1 MSFHI
6 TPPTGQTL
14 NPHHSA
20 AEQRNI
26 EWVLRFCPGLAQEPA
41 KLDRLRQARFS
52 RLAALTYPR
61 VGADELTL
69 LCNWITWLFVHDDC
83 WCDDS
88 DADEAALTQLH
99 TQVLA
104 TLRGELT
111 PAPDD
116 TALLHMLAEL
126 GPRIRR
132 WANDGWMDHFI
143 ADIDAYLQSNRWEAQ
158 NRRLGLTPP
167 LASYVK
173 MRCFT
178 GAMDTVFDCIELCEH
193 LDFAP
198 GLREH
203 TALSRL
209 RLLANNCVCW
219 ANDIFSLDKELLEH
233 NAHNLV
239 FVLRRERGLTLA
251 QALDQAVAMHDAELR
266 AFEWSAARL
275 PDFAGE
281 FRRQFGA
288 RAEAAIGT
296 YVAGLRS
303 WMRGNI
309 AWSWETPRYKGCLSM
324 RGFSANV

>member
-6 TPPTGQTL
+6 NPPTGMTL
-14 NPHHSA
+14 NPHHA
-20 AEQRNI
+20 AADQRNVD
-26 EWVLRFCPGLAQEPA
+26 WVLRFNPHLVEEPR

-52 RLAALTYPR
+52 RLAAFTYPR
-61 VGADELTL
+61 VGLDELTL
-69 LCNWITWLFVHDDC
+69 LCNWITWLFLHDDC

-88 DADEAALTQLH
+88 DVDEEALTALH
-99 TQVLA
+99 TRVLA
-104 TLRGELT
+104 TLRGELE
-111 PAPDD
+111 PGAGD

-126 GPRIRR
+126 GPRMRR
-132 WANDGWMDHFI
+132 WADDSWMRQFI
-143 ADIDAYLQSNRWEAQ
+143 TDVDLYLQSNRWEAQ

-178 GAMDTVFDCIELCEH
+178 GAMDTVFDCIELTEH
-193 LDFAP
+193 L
-198 GLREH
+198 G
-203 TALSRL
+203 
-209 RLLANNCVCW
+209 
-219 ANDIFSLDKELLEH
+219 FSQELLEH

-251 QALDQAVAMHDAELR
+251 QALEQAVAMHDAELR

-281 FRRQFGA
+281 LRRQFGA
-288 RAEAAIGT
+288 QVETAIGT

-324 RGFSANV
+324 RGFSADV